1 MNPLDLI
8 SMGKKLS
15 NIYQELSAPICR
27 SNGLNQTGLDV
38 LLFFANNPQYN
49 TASDVC
55 NIRGIKSG
63 IASVAVDSLIKK
75 GLLSRC
81 EDEADR
87 RKRRLVLTE
96 KAIPIIKEGREMQA
110 RFADA
115 LKTNI
120 TDSEFDAVESVAEKI
135 KSNIA
140 LLESKER

>member
-1 MNPLDLI
+1 M
-8 SMGKKLS
+8 
-15 NIYQELSAPICR
+15 
-27 SNGLNQTGLDV
+27 
-38 LLFFANNPQYN
+38 
-49 TASDVC
+49 
-55 NIRGIKSG
+55 
-63 IASVAVDSLIKK
+63 
-75 GLLSRC
+75 LSRC

-96 KAIPIIKEGREMQA
+96 KALPIIKEGREMQA